1 MIFITAEIASHWQG
15 DFGVLEDMLKTLKL
29 AGVNAVKLQALDV
42 EKICR
47 HPELKYYEDSSV
59 SPRNIDHIDSVC
71 KRVGIDWYAT
81 VCYADAVEF
90 LDPYVNRFKI
100 SVAGSKDEKIKD
112 AVFSTGKE
120 VIISTEKPFKTDDPR
135 IKNLYC
141 VPSYPCEYGE
151 INFNIIQYFD
161 GYSNHCTNGLAVLNA
176 VEYGAKYIE
185 FHVTP
190 SRDYYLL
197 DNKVSFT
204 YLETFDI
211 IRWIRNYESWYNTPG
226 SISERKISKQSF
238 NTSKR

>member
-1 MIFITAEIASHWQG
+1 MIHITAEIASHWQG
-15 DFGVLEDMLKTLKL
+15 DFKTLEDMAKSLKL
-29 AGVNAVKLQALDV
+29 AGVDSIKLQALSV

-59 SPRNIDHIDSVC
+59 SPRNIDRIDSIC

-100 SVAGSKDEKIKD
+100 SVAGSKDDKIKD

-120 VIISTEKPFKTDDPR
+120 VFISTEKPFKTSDPR

-141 VPSYPCEYGE
+141 VPSYPCEYGQ
-151 INFNIIQYFD
+151 INFNSIQYFD
-161 GYSNHCTNGLAVLNA
+161 GYSNHCQNGLAVLNA

-190 SRDYYLL
+190 SHDYFLL

-211 IRWIRNYESWYNTPG
+211 VRWIRNYESWNNSTGPTDKH
-226 SISERKISKQSF
+226 KISQQGSS
-238 NTSKR
+238 TS